1 MALSNLPMDHFLHAR
16 LDALQAAEDD
26 WEAVLAEAVLDWEL
40 NQALAPSELERR
52 ETQTCSER

>member
-40 NQALAPSELERR
+40 HQASAHLALGRR
-52 ETQTCSER
+52 EANRCSEH